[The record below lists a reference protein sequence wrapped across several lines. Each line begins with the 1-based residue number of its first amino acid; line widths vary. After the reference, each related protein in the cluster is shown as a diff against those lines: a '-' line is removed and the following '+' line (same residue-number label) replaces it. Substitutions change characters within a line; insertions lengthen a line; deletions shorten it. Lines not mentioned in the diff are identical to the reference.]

1 MNSHTKI
8 STLQQATAVLTL
20 AFGADPA
27 VRWMYPDPHQYITC
41 FPRFVRALA
50 GKAFEHDSADALVGC
65 PAVALWLPP
74 SVQPD
79 EQALVE
85 LVQQTV
91 SDELRGDMLA
101 FFEQM
106 GGFHPA
112 EPHWYL
118 PLIGVDP
125 TLQGAG
131 HGSELMKQ
139 GLARCD
145 SDHMLAYLEAT
156 NSRNLSLYERL
167 GFERLGAIHA
177 GSSPSIYPMARKP
190 R

>member
-1 MNSHTKI
+1 
-8 STLQQATAVLTL
+8 
-20 AFGADPA
+20 
-27 VRWMYPDPHQYITC
+27 MYPYPHQYVTC
-41 FPRFVRALA
+41 FPRFVTALA
-50 GKAFEHDSADALVGC
+50 GKAFEHGSADALGGC

-79 EQALVE
+79 EQAIGE

-91 SDELRGDMLA
+91 SEDLRGDMFA

-106 GGFHPA
+106 GRFHPA

-125 TLQGAG
+125 VRQGEGRGA
-131 HGSELMKQ
+131 ELMKQ
-139 GLARCD
+139 RLARCD

-167 GFERLGAIHA
+167 GFERLGTIQA
-177 GSSPSIYPMARKP
+177 GSSPSMYPMARKP